1 MTAQQPH
8 PRRCETCENL
18 DVTDTDDSC
27 PNEEYCG
34 KTGCTIIEPIK
45 TFIEVHGCASH
56 STRPHTPS
64 PAISMQCEYVSPDNK
79 FCKDMA
85 PRYDGERWLCVKHYD
100 AAIAHA
106 ATLAAYDKFLDEV
119 RNEEYENCGYVD
131 MDSVEAVWNS
141 LRTTAQQ
148 QEARR

>member
-1 MTAQQPH
+1 MTAQQPQREYIIKEADLMEICRVISLRNPQLAKAAESVVKSRPH
-8 PRRCETCENL
+8 IPAPDCSKMPLPVCDTCELEWTQCGL
-18 DVTDTDDSC
+18 DS
-27 PNEEYCG
+27 
-34 KTGCTIIEPIK
+34 IECHRTMIEHIK
-45 TFIEVHGCASH
+45 IE
-56 STRPHTPS
+56 
-64 PAISMQCEYVSPDNK
+64 
-79 FCKDMA
+79 
-85 PRYDGERWLCVKHYD
+85 
-100 AAIAHA
+100 AARA